1 MPLSYRDDLLLA
13 LIVRSKRK
21 RSNDGTPIYQ
31 SIHPKVSKKSEVEKT
46 AAAIVNLDKNPTYNP
61 TPVGK
66 YLSCLKNIGTI
77 QTIKQENAIEFW

>member
-1 MPLSYRDDLLLA
+1 M
-13 LIVRSKRK
+13 K

-31 SIHPKVSKKSEVEKT
+31 SIHPKVSKKTEIEKT

-66 YLSCLKNIGTI
+66 YHASKI
-77 QTIKQENAIEFW
+77 

>member
-66 YLSCLKNIGTI
+66 YHASKKRNDS
-77 QTIKQENAIEFW
+77 NNSF

>member
-1 MPLSYRDDLLLA
+1 MA

-31 SIHPKVSKKSEVEKT
+31 NIQPKVAKKISEVEKT

-61 TPVGK
+61 TPVDK
-66 YLSCLKNIGTI
+66 LYDPDDDEVYDPESAFVEEKSSSRPSSSR
-77 QTIKQENAIEFW
+77 